1 MVQCTHKWCSVA
13 PKIAPGDYRKP
24 LGQRDQ
30 DFLRKGVHCKHFF
43 FYLPRRSVVGNDTVM
58 DKVSKGEGKTC
69 VKKDKAGK
77 GAEN

>member
-1 MVQCTHKWCSVA
+1 M
-13 PKIAPGDYRKP
+13 
-24 LGQRDQ
+24 
-30 DFLRKGVHCKHFF
+30 
-43 FYLPRRSVVGNDTVM
+43 GNDTVM